1 MTIDV
6 IIGARPNFVKAFPL
20 ILTFDKER
28 IDYRIIHTGQ
38 HYDYDMSKVF
48 LDEFKFKDKLL
59 FLNTK
64 NKNPMSFI
72 SECINS
78 YCKIIKNKKP
88 KLCIVFGDV
97 NSTLAISLVANKQ
110 QIPLAHI
117 EAGLR
122 SFDKS
127 MPEENNRILTDH
139 LSDFLF
145 VTTENAKK
153 NLLKENIK
161 KNKIFHVGNIMIES
175 LILTNIKR
183 NKLKKKNI
191 IITIHRPSNTENI
204 QKVKK
209 YLEILCENLNTNVEI
224 IFPIHHSLKDK
235 LNKYDKI
242 FQRINFIKP
251 LSYFNFIN
259 LLSSSIG
266 VITDSGGISEETTFL
281 NIPCITLRSN
291 TERPETISKGTNI
304 LIGDDYKKFSKFLK
318 KMSDENWKQAKS
330 IRYWDSQVSKRI
342 VNILR
347 NNFIV

>member
-6 IIGARPNFVKAFPL
+6 IIGARPNFVKAYPL
-20 ILTFDKER
+20 ILAFNKEK

-38 HYDYDMSKVF
+38 HYDHNMSKVF
-48 LDEFKFKDKLL
+48 LDEFKFKNKII

-64 NKNPMSFI
+64 NKNPMNFI
-72 SECINS
+72 SECIDS
-78 YCKIIKNKKP
+78 YYKTIKNKKP
-88 KLCIVFGDV
+88 TLCIVFGDV
-97 NSTLAISLVANKQ
+97 NSTLAISIVANKQ

-122 SFDKS
+122 SFDKA

-175 LILTNIKR
+175 LILTNIKK
-183 NKLKKKNI
+183 NKDKKKNI

-204 QKVKK
+204 EKVKK
-209 YLEILCENLNTNVEI
+209 FLEILCENINPDIEI

-235 LNKYDKI
+235 IKKTDEI
-242 FQRINFIKP
+242 PQRINFIEP

-304 LIGDDYKKFSKFLK
+304 LIGDDYKNFSKNLK
-318 KMSDENWKQAKS
+318 KMSKENWKQAKS
-330 IRYWDSQVSKRI
+330 IRYWDNKVSKRI
-342 VNILR
+342 INILR